1 MCELFSL
8 SSRQPTRAILSLN
21 KFAQRGGLNGATI
34 DGWGL
39 AFYEGL
45 DARLYKEPERSCDSA
60 LLKFIESRRLPSR
73 QILAHIRHATHGGV
87 TLANTQPFVREL
99 GGRTHVFAHNG
110 HLDGIADLVPA
121 ERFRP
126 IGEADSEI
134 AFCLLLER
142 LQPLWSAGAVAP
154 LDARLA
160 IVKNFAAEMREL
172 GPANFLYAD
181 GDALFAHGHER
192 IQADGA
198 ITPPGLWRL
207 QRCCPFDA
215 DGVVDPARSAGAE
228 GQELVVIAS
237 VPLTE
242 ESWTPFAEGEVIVVR
257 DGALALRNIR

>member
-8 SSRQPTRAILSLN
+8 SSRLPTRAILSLD
-21 KFAQRGGLNGATI
+21 KFSRRGGLNGATI

-45 DARLYKEPERSCDSA
+45 DVRLYKEPERSCDSA
-60 LLKFIESRRLPSR
+60 LLQFIESRRLPSR
-73 QILAHIRHATHGGV
+73 QILAHIRHAVHGAV

-99 GGRTHVFAHNG
+99 GGRTHVLAHNG
-110 HLDGIADLVPA
+110 RLDGIGDLGA
-121 ERFRP
+121 ASAGRFRP
-126 IGEADSEI
+126 IGETDSEI

-142 LQPLWSAGAVAP
+142 LQPLWSGGAVPP

-160 IVKNFAAEMREL
+160 IVEKFAAELREL

-198 ITPPGLWRL
+198 IRPPGLWRL
-207 QRCCPFDA
+207 RRCCPFDA
-215 DGVVDPARSAGAE
+215 DGESGGGGE
-228 GQELVVIAS
+228 GQELVLIAS
-237 VPLTE
+237 VPLTDE
-242 ESWTPFAEGEVIVVR
+242 IWTPFAEGEVNVVR
-257 DGALALRNIR
+257 DGVVSPRNPR